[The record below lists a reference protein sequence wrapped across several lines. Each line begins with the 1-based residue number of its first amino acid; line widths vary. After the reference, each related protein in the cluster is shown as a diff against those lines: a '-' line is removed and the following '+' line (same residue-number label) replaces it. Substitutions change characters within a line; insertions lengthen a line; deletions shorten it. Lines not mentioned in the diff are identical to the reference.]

1 MTMRT
6 SDVQDRDADY
16 TADGTH
22 MTGRLMLPGGTGRR
36 PGVLVFH
43 EAGGITKHEL
53 DSARRL
59 AELGYVTLAAD
70 YHGSALADGDA
81 AVMARLEE
89 LGSSPHRMRA
99 IGQAALAA
107 LASEPRVDATKIAAV
122 GYCYGAVMALE
133 LAKDHADLKAV
144 VGFHPGW
151 ADHDPKDSA
160 NITAKVLLCIGSEDP
175 WMPAQLRLSLEE
187 EFRAA
192 GVDWQINLYGGAK
205 HSFTN
210 PSAAQSAIPE
220 IDYHQPSDERSWQS
234 MLRLLEEALAA

>member
-1 MTMRT
+1 MTRT
-6 SDVQDRDADY
+6 SDVHGRDVDY
-16 TADGTH
+16 TADGTR
-22 MTGRLMLPGGTGRR
+22 MTGRLLLPGGTGKR

-43 EAGGITKHEL
+43 EASGLTEHEL

-59 AELGYVTLAAD
+59 AELGYVAFAAD
-70 YHGSALADGDA
+70 YHGSARPDSDD

-89 LGSSPHRMRA
+89 LASNPERMRA

-107 LASEPRVDATKIAAV
+107 LASEPRVDATKIAAI

-133 LAKDHADLKAV
+133 LARDHADLKAV

-151 ADHDPKDSA
+151 ADHDPRDSA
-160 NITAKVLLCIGSEDP
+160 NITGKVLLCIGSEDP
-175 WMPAQLRLSLEE
+175 WMPANLRLTLEE
-187 EFRAA
+187 ELRAT
-192 GVDWQINLYGGAK
+192 GVDWQISLYGGAK

-210 PSAAQSAIPE
+210 PSAAQSPIPE

-234 MLRLLEEALAA
+234 MLRLLQEAVGA